1 MARAPDPTRSAG
13 HLGPTRL
20 ATASR
25 SWSAWPSASRLAEP
39 LPLTRTGGACPARLG
54 IQPWPQSAPYCLA
67 RALQVSLTCCTGR
80 WWDSVGL
87 AVASRPGGG
96 SYRFALWALRP
107 WLTLV
112 LLSSGRVALASRSWL
127 TWAPA
132 STRSSA
138 FRLAPASRFWLPGP
152 SPSVRSGSF
161 RFAPASRLSQ
171 LAQLTCAPSASPW
184 RRVHG
189 SPWLPASTCRAGHC
203 IACPDGHCAS
213 GSPRPRLD
221 FGLGLVV
228 LSLHRSGAA
237 GLTYPGALTS
247 PPLELVPWCCVSAV
261 VGTSPRRA
269 SS

>member
-1 MARAPDPTRSAG
+1 M
-13 HLGPTRL
+13 
-20 ATASR
+20 
-25 SWSAWPSASRLAEP
+25 
-39 LPLTRTGGACPARLG
+39 
-54 IQPWPQSAPYCLA
+54 
-67 RALQVSLTCCTGR
+67 
-80 WWDSVGL
+80 
-87 AVASRPGGG
+87 PG
-96 SYRFALWALRP
+96 SPRH
-107 WLTLV
+107 
-112 LLSSGRVALASRSWL
+112 SALASVGPLLPRSGATGL
-127 TWAPA
+127 ADLLHGQVVGFGRLSCGFTPRRRLLPLCFVGPAPLA
-132 STRSSA
+132 HLGSPELWPRRSGVALVARAGPSLDSVERLSPRSGVA
-138 FRLAPASRFWLPGP
+138 LLAPWA

-261 VGTSPRRA
+261 VGASPRRA